1 MGQDASRCC
10 YYMTK
15 KDFNLKLIKRVR
27 GTLHSN
33 QGTVNQ
39 KDITILNTGAPN
51 PGALN
56 LIKNVLVDLKT

>member
-1 MGQDASRCC
+1 
-10 YYMTK
+10 MTK

-56 LIKNVLVDLKT
+56 LIKNVLVDLKA